1 MTTHQPAP
9 LIALPAC
16 RMEKD
21 GQDFHT
27 IGDKYVRAVAEAAG
41 GLPMML
47 PSLAG
52 SIDIAD
58 VVHRVDGIVL
68 TGSPSNVHPGEYA
81 RPADPK
87 AEPHDRWRDSVTLP
101 LIRATLD
108 AGVPLFAICRGM
120 QELNVALGGTLSAR
134 VHEIEGRMD
143 HRAPTVD
150 DLDVKYGVRHAVAV
164 TPGGTLAALLGTES
178 IEVNSLHH
186 QGVETLAPGLRAEA
200 VARSRPSARPTRRA
214 SSWACNGIPSTRPP
228 KAIYRWRCSRRSR
241 WRPGSVQGCGETT
254 RHGQPSECNA
264 PARTFTRFVQQSY
277 TFG

>member
-58 VVHRVDGIVL
+58 VVRRVDGIVL

-101 LIRATLD
+101 LIRAALD

-120 QELNVALGGTLSAR
+120 QELNVALGGTLFAR

-150 DLDVKYGVRHAVAV
+150 DLDVKYGVRHVVAV
-164 TPGGTLAALLGTES
+164 TPGGMLAALLGTDS

-186 QGVETLAPGLRAEA
+186 QGVETVAPGLRVEGVADDGTVEA
-200 VARSRPSARPTRRA
+200 VSAPEAPGFVLGVQWHPEYKATESDISMALFQAFAAATRQRARLRQNDAARP
-214 SSWACNGIPSTRPP
+214 
-228 KAIYRWRCSRRSR
+228 AI
-241 WRPGSVQGCGETT
+241 G
-254 RHGQPSECNA
+254 A
-264 PARTFTRFVQQSY
+264 
-277 TFG
+277 